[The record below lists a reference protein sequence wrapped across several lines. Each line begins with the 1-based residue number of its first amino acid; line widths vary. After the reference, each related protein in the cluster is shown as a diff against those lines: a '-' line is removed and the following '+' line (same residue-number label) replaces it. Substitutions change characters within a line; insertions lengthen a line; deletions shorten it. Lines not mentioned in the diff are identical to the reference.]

1 MARGIASFVDSI
13 TVRRES
19 GGIGVLQSKT
29 FEQDVRMFQGTPVDL
44 ALVDEDIGYD
54 DRIYNELFARTIS
67 TDGRII
73 VSLTP
78 MLGMTPIR
86 KRFLAGGSNIFEVR
100 GGLEQAAHI
109 PPERRAAI
117 IASIP
122 ENERAARIYGREQQG
137 SGAVFNTPVAD
148 ILFLARAPTCFSLGG
163 RVAGRLIF
171 RTLARA
177 PALIPS
183 LRSSP

>member
-54 DRIYNELFARTIS
+54 DRIYNELLARTIS

-73 VSLTP
+73 V
-78 MLGMTPIR
+78 R
-86 KRFLAGGSNIFEVR
+86 
-100 GGLEQAAHI
+100 
-109 PPERRAAI
+109 
-117 IASIP
+117 
-122 ENERAARIYGREQQG
+122 
-137 SGAVFNTPVAD
+137 
-148 ILFLARAPTCFSLGG
+148 
-163 RVAGRLIF
+163 
-171 RTLARA
+171 
-177 PALIPS
+177 
-183 LRSSP
+183 